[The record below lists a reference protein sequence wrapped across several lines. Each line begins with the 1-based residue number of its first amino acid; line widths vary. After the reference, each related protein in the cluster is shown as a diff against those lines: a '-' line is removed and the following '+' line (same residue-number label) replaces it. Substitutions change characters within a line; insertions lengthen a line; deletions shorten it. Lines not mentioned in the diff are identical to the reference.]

1 MSATDARRTEMELK
15 VEQKILCDVI
25 EGQDDMQARMEKN
38 LQDWSTNYQA
48 EFMVNLGK
56 MNEAHAGT
64 VRQLEEALQKN
75 LKLEHEKSTLTAKYK
90 ALTDKYADA
99 VLFAAEEQRKRALAA
114 AKAAVLNSRP

>member
-38 LQDWSTNYQA
+38 LQDWSTKCQA
-48 EFMVNLGK
+48 DFMAGMEK
-56 MNEAHAGT
+56 MNEAHAAT
-64 VRQLEEALQKN
+64 VRQLEKALQKN
-75 LKLEHEKSTLTAKYK
+75 LKLEQENGTLKAKNK
-90 ALTDKYADA
+90 ALTDKYADV

-114 AKAAVLNSRP
+114 AKAAELNSRQ